1 MKKRIRIGDLVKMKT
16 HDTGLVGIVLE
27 RHPKAISTTP
37 AQIGIRWLG
46 GSGYMDWEP
55 ERWVEVISESR

>member
-1 MKKRIRIGDLVKMKT
+1 MRSRPRVGDLVRMHT

-37 AQIGIRWLG
+37 AQLGIMWTG
-46 GSGYMDWEP
+46 GSGKIDWEP
-55 ERWVEVISESR
+55 ESWLEVVSESR

>member
-1 MKKRIRIGDLVKMKT
+1 MKRIKKGDLVRMHT

-37 AQIGIRWLG
+37 AQLGIMWTG
-46 GSGYMDWEP
+46 GSGKIDWEP
-55 ERWVEVISESR
+55 EGWLEVVSESR